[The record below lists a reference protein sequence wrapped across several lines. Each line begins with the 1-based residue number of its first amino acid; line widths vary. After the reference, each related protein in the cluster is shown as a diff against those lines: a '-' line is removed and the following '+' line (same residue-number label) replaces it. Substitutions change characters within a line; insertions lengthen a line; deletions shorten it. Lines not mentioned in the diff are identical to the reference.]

1 MNKVFLSILNLY
13 EIIDS
18 KFRKKFYFLTILMVL
33 SAIFEIISLGSII
46 PFVSSLLNPDFFNQN
61 IIGIK
66 IKNFY
71 PTLSDKNL
79 ILLVLIFFSI
89 IVIISGLFKTLL
101 LWLTTNFNAEI
112 GIDLSNKIY
121 NKVLNIP
128 YDNFVIQKSNRI
140 ISDVA
145 NKITTVIFF
154 VIFPMLLF
162 LTSFIQ
168 IVAIVIFLMSID
180 ILLIFLILLLLLI
193 FYFST
198 FTLVRGKLLKNS
210 KSIANQEISLVKQI
224 QESFGGKKEIMINNL
239 QDFYLNNFKVSN
251 KDLRNSQASNAFLNI
266 LPKYIIET
274 IAIVLISFIIFQLV
288 FNESSNEVNTD
299 FLALIA
305 LLGFSAQKLMPLI
318 QQVYA
323 STARV
328 VGSYDSLVS
337 VDKILKLKSELKSL
351 KRTKISHLEFQKF
364 IYLKKVFFSYQKN
377 NRAYDLS
384 NINIKIIKGQ
394 KIGIA
399 GKTGSGKS
407 TLVDIISGV
416 LNPNKGKIKIDKNY
430 LNSSN
435 LKSWQKNI
443 SIVPQN
449 IFLNDDT
456 ILNNIAYSIN
466 KKEIDYKLINY
477 SIKISDLKKL
487 INSKKNKIHSKV
499 GERGISLSGGQRQK
513 IAIARAFYK
522 KAKLIIFDEATSA
535 LDLETERNLIQTLKK
550 LPRDITLIMISHRI
564 ETLKFCDKIV
574 EMENGRV
581 KNYNSY
587 KKLVA
592 KSKTFRDLIYK
603 KNEKD

>member
-1 MNKVFLSILNLY
+1 M
-13 EIIDS
+13 
-18 KFRKKFYFLTILMVL
+18 
-33 SAIFEIISLGSII
+33 
-46 PFVSSLLNPDFFNQN
+46 
-61 IIGIK
+61 
-66 IKNFY
+66 
-71 PTLSDKNL
+71 
-79 ILLVLIFFSI
+79 
-89 IVIISGLFKTLL
+89 
-101 LWLTTNFNAEI
+101 
-112 GIDLSNKIY
+112 
-121 NKVLNIP
+121 
-128 YDNFVIQKSNRI
+128 
-140 ISDVA
+140 
-145 NKITTVIFF
+145 
-154 VIFPMLLF
+154 
-162 LTSFIQ
+162 
-168 IVAIVIFLMSID
+168 
-180 ILLIFLILLLLLI
+180 
-193 FYFST
+193 
-198 FTLVRGKLLKNS
+198 
-210 KSIANQEISLVKQI
+210 
-224 QESFGGKKEIMINNL
+224 
-239 QDFYLNNFKVSN
+239 
-251 KDLRNSQASNAFLNI
+251 
-266 LPKYIIET
+266 
-274 IAIVLISFIIFQLV
+274 
-288 FNESSNEVNTD
+288 
-299 FLALIA
+299 
-305 LLGFSAQKLMPLI
+305 
-318 QQVYA
+318 
-323 STARV
+323 
-328 VGSYDSLVS
+328 
-337 VDKILKLKSELKSL
+337 
-351 KRTKISHLEFQKF
+351 
-364 IYLKKVFFSYQKN
+364 KKVFFSYQNN

-535 LDLETERNLIQTLKK
+535 LDLETERNLIKTLKK
-550 LPRDITLIMISHRI
+550 LPSDITLIMISHRI